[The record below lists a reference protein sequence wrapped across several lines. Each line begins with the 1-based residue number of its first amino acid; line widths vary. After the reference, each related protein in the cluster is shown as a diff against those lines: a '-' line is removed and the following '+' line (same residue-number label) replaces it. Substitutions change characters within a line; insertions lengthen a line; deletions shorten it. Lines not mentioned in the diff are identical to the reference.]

1 MNHCV
6 AIITRKA
13 FLVTYDLFTS
23 SSELLI
29 LPIVNVEIIKV
40 FSPNESRNSVKE
52 CCNHLSISDFIPVF
66 CRKSR
71 E

>member
-6 AIITRKA
+6 AIVTRKA

-29 LPIVNVEIIKV
+29 LPIVNVEKV

-52 CCNHLSISDFIPVF
+52 CCNHSVN
-66 CRKSR
+66 R
-71 E
+71 